1 MSSMTITPKVSSTY
15 SRHPVTPTAHRPTAR
30 PTPRT
35 EVRLTRRGRVVVF
48 AACLLIVLGAAF
60 VLLGGRSV
68 ATDKAGRPE
77 PTTVVMVGYGDTLW
91 DIADDAA
98 ADGHT
103 AEMVDRI
110 IRLNAL
116 DSGMVVAG
124 QKLRVPTD

>member
-1 MSSMTITPKVSSTY
+1 MSSLTISPTY
-15 SRHPVTPTAHRPTAR
+15 PTRPVIAPARCATAR
-30 PTPRT
+30 PAPRT

-48 AACLLIVLGAAF
+48 VASLVVVLSAAF
-60 VLLGGRSV
+60 FGLTDRSV

-91 DIADDAA
+91 GIADEAA
-98 ADGHT
+98 GDGST
-103 AEMVDRI
+103 SDMVDRI
-110 IRLNAL
+110 IDLNAL

>member
-1 MSSMTITPKVSSTY
+1 MSSMTISPTY
-15 SRHPVTPTAHRPTAR
+15 SPRPATAPDHRPAAR
-30 PTPRT
+30 PAPRT
-35 EVRLTRRGRVVVF
+35 QVRLTRRGRVVVF
-48 AACLLIVLGAAF
+48 AASLLVVLSAAF
-60 VLLGGRSV
+60 VGLSDRSV

-91 DIADDAA
+91 GIADEAA
-98 ADGHT
+98 ADGQT